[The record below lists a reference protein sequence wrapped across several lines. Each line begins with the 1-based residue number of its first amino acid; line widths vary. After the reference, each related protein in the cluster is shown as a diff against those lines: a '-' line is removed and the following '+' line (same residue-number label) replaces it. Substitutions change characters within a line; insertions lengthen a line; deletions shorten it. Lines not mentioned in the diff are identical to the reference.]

1 MALHPAG
8 GLGDN
13 AAGKMRYATM
23 GRVIRPDLDQLPSY
37 VPGRSI
43 PGAVKLASNEVAA
56 APLPSVIAAIAE
68 AAAGANRYPDNSV
81 TALRARLAAQL
92 DVPTSQVATGP
103 GSVALCE
110 HLVRTTCG
118 PANEV
123 VFAWRSFEAYP
134 IITHVTGAHRRLVPL
149 RGDHTHDLPAM
160 LAAITS
166 QTRLVFV
173 CNPNNPTGT
182 AVPRAE
188 LVAFLNAVP
197 DGVLIVLD
205 EAYHEFVTDPAVADG
220 VALSR
225 GRDNLAVLRT
235 FSKAYRLA
243 GLRVGYCV
251 GPEPVITALHKVAVP
266 FGVTTLAQA
275 AALASLDAA
284 DELLA
289 HCKDVAAE
297 RDRVRGELLAM
308 GYAVPD
314 SQSNFVWL
322 PLGDRSAAF
331 NEHCLAR
338 KIVIRPFAGDGIRVT
353 IGDPAE
359 NEAFLAAAR
368 DWLKTAQPP
377 M

>member
-8 GLGDN
+8 GLGGSG
-13 AAGKMRYATM
+13 AEKIWYATM
-23 GRVIRPDLDQLPSY
+23 GRVIRADLHQLPSY

-43 PGAVKLASNEVAA
+43 PGAVKLASNEVAVS
-56 APLPSVIAAIAE
+56 PLPSVVAAIAD
-68 AAAGANRYPDNSV
+68 AAAGVNRYPDNSAP
-81 TALRARLAAQL
+81 ALRERLAAEL
-92 DVPTSQVATGP
+92 DVPTGQVATGP

-110 HLVRTTCG
+110 HLVRATCG
-118 PANEV
+118 PADEV

-134 IITHVTGAHRRLVPL
+134 IITHVAGAHRRLVPL

-160 LAAITS
+160 LAAIS
-166 QTRLVFV
+166 PQTRLVFV

-182 AVPRAE
+182 AVPRE
-188 LVAFLNAVP
+188 DLVAFLDAVP
-197 DGVLIVLD
+197 DGVLIALD
-205 EAYHEFVTDPAVADG
+205 EAYHEFVTDPGVADG
-220 VALSR
+220 VALGRSR
-225 GRDNLAVLRT
+225 NNLAVLRT

-251 GPEPVITALHKVAVP
+251 GPEPVITALRKVAVP
-266 FGVTTLAQA
+266 FGVNSLAQA

-314 SQSNFVWL
+314 SQTNFVWL

-331 NEHCLAR
+331 NEHCVAH
-338 KIVIRPFAGDGIRVT
+338 KIVIRPFAGDGVRVT
-353 IGDPAE
+353 IGEPAE
-359 NEAFLAAAR
+359 NEVFLAAAR